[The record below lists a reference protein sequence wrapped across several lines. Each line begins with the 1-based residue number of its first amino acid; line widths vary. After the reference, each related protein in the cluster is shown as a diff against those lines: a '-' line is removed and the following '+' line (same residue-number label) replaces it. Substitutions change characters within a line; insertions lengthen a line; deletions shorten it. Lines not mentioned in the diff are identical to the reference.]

1 MPATSGGQAPR
12 WLRCARRRRPRV
24 VEIESQSQ
32 QGAASVSPVA
42 VSILFAMCV
51 PIMLFQLGGYG
62 LVSGDEAFYHG
73 VAESMVETGNWLSID
88 FRGEHRPYDTFMNA
102 PLQYWLRA
110 GFIEIFGS
118 SYWTMRIASA
128 SFGVACVL
136 MTYWMLLPVAGGRAA
151 LLAGLILLTTFQFVY
166 LHSARSG
173 VVETTLAFLYALTA
187 HLFMAAIRGRRG
199 FLAHHLCIAALL
211 NLKLPVAL
219 IPLIAEL
226 AYFAIDRNARRCIPK
241 WLLSGI
247 AIAPLALG
255 WHLYQAFAL
264 DQPATAVLSR
274 MLSQG
279 SGDLG
284 FLATR
289 ARNLI
294 FYAGTLLYGTFPYA
308 LLYPWA
314 IWTTLRPRNE
324 GAKRSAT
331 TDDWRLF
338 ALFAGCVFAFFLAI
352 GKRSGWYLIPAL
364 PFLSAFLGARLA
376 RSMEVG
382 LGPGARL
389 GLASVVALLIWVN
402 VGLGVV
408 NPFDPF
414 IASSSAA
421 ARFFSFGNVEAW
433 PGLPLTIV
441 TFTWLVGR
449 FARGDAGQRGV
460 ATALVLVSIG
470 YATLRVALP
479 IADTDYASSTE
490 MIWRD
495 LATMRMVDFPVEF
508 PVEVPQGSAISAK
521 TRFYFSDDYDIVP
534 REAGRP
540 GAAIGYFLYAKGE
553 APTPGGNDADR

>member
-1 MPATSGGQAPR
+1 MPATSSGQAPR

-24 VEIESQSQ
+24 VEIESQ

-42 VSILFAMCV
+42 VSILLAMCV

-118 SYWTMRIASA
+118 NYWTMRIASA

-199 FLAHHLCIAALL
+199 FIAHHLCIAALL

-226 AYFAIDRNARRCIPK
+226 AYFAIDRDARRCVSK

-279 SGDLG
+279 SGELG

-324 GAKRSAT
+324 GGEAKRYDRRLALVRT
-331 TDDWRLF
+331 VRGLRVRLF
-338 ALFAGCVFAFFLAI
+338 PGDREAQRLVSDPGPSVPFGLSRRTTRAIDGSRVGARCATRI
-352 GKRSGWYLIPAL
+352 GKR
-364 PFLSAFLGARLA
+364 RC
-376 RSMEVG
+376 
-382 LGPGARL
+382 
-389 GLASVVALLIWVN
+389 VVDL
-402 VGLGVV
+402 
-408 NPFDPF
+408 
-414 IASSSAA
+414 
-421 ARFFSFGNVEAW
+421 
-433 PGLPLTIV
+433 
-441 TFTWLVGR
+441 
-449 FARGDAGQRGV
+449 GQRRSG
-460 ATALVLVSIG
+460 S
-470 YATLRVALP
+470 RQ
-479 IADTDYASSTE
+479 
-490 MIWRD
+490 
-495 LATMRMVDFPVEF
+495 PV
-508 PVEVPQGSAISAK
+508 
-521 TRFYFSDDYDIVP
+521 
-534 REAGRP
+534 
-540 GAAIGYFLYAKGE
+540 
-553 APTPGGNDADR
+553 